1 MKYEY
6 LLVEPIGLVFVFFF
20 ATVLTIQ
27 ILGMITHRLMTL
39 GHIVSSTHIRPPK
52 LGKGDK
58 SFDAN
63 KVIEKSGV
71 SIIKDLIQNVMVSL
85 MWQLATRSLLYYS
98 TLS

>member
-1 MKYEY
+1 M
-6 LLVEPIGLVFVFFF
+6 EPIGLVFVFFF

-52 LGKGDK
+52 LGKADK
-58 SFDAN
+58 FDAN

-71 SIIKDLIQNVMVSL
+71 SIIKDLIQNVMVSINVGI
-85 MWQLATRSLLYYS
+85 
-98 TLS
+98 

>member
-52 LGKGDK
+52 LGKGDT
-58 SFDAN
+58 FDAN
-63 KVIEKSGV
+63 KVIEKSGI

-85 MWQLATRSLLYYS
+85 MWQFGTRSLLYYS
-98 TLS
+98 TLN

>member
-52 LGKGDK
+52 LGKGNT
-58 SFDAN
+58 FDAN

-85 MWQLATRSLLYYS
+85 MWQFETRSLLYYS